1 MIDLALVAA
10 LVSAIGALA
19 AIAARDRRFV
29 ALGLLVAMVS
39 APLASSPE
47 PQTLVIALRIL
58 GALLAAYMLWAAAG
72 ARSISSEGSGVGA
85 VAEVAAMAAAFVVG
99 WFATP
104 VRPMLGPI
112 AAQAAGISLVAL
124 AVVPLTGRNVMRVG
138 TAIALLVLG
147 ISLLLQAWVGP
158 LSSLQ
163 QIVLM
168 ALLVGI
174 VGATSLL
181 MAPSELPAASRL
193 WAAGAIDQ
201 AEREDRETE
210 LVGDAE
216 PAPDDGPAGPSAQT
230 PGAAA
235 SDAAQETAADG
246 QAAPSPSEAAVQ
258 AAVQAVVH
266 PPTRVRSATIRA
278 SSSKSPSAIRHSAPT
293 RLPEDG
299 AATDPPAS
307 PPVAPQVSARARR
320 LRPREPRQ

>member
-1 MIDLALVAA
+1 
-10 LVSAIGALA
+10 
-19 AIAARDRRFV
+19 
-29 ALGLLVAMVS
+29 
-39 APLASSPE
+39 
-47 PQTLVIALRIL
+47 
-58 GALLAAYMLWAAAG
+58 
-72 ARSISSEGSGVGA
+72 
-85 VAEVAAMAAAFVVG
+85 
-99 WFATP
+99 
-104 VRPMLGPI
+104 
-112 AAQAAGISLVAL
+112 
-124 AVVPLTGRNVMRVG
+124 VMRVG

-193 WAAGAIDQ
+193 RAAGAIDQ